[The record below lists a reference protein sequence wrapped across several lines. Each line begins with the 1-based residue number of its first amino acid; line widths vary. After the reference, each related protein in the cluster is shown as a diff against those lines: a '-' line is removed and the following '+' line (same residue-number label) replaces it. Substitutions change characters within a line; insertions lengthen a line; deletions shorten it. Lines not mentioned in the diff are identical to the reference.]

1 MDSVRV
7 YLLILALPPFQYLL
21 DVSASGGSP
30 QELEALLDGPLTGY
44 EPSPPS
50 SAGEGDANNDDSSGK
65 LVRSACEDPGMRGK
79 EIMKLVAAG
88 HYRDAQILLEGGWGA
103 ESGLSASVCE
113 GDFPNNANI
122 GMTAL
127 HFAVR
132 DGAPLAFVKYVFCSI
147 ALPFFSCL

>member
-50 SAGEGDANNDDSSGK
+50 SAGEGDANNDDSSG
-65 LVRSACEDPGMRGK
+65 
-79 EIMKLVAAG
+79 
-88 HYRDAQILLEGGWGA
+88 
-103 ESGLSASVCE
+103 
-113 GDFPNNANI
+113 
-122 GMTAL
+122 
-127 HFAVR
+127 
-132 DGAPLAFVKYVFCSI
+132 
-147 ALPFFSCL
+147 